1 MLTSTP
7 INVSKD
13 FPICLVS
20 ASNKITPHFDLSRS
34 EERVRSSGGDIRAL
48 HYSRSLEDK
57 GCTQINHE
65 LESKLTGNLALCA
78 ANLASQ
84 NHLIPYPKPING
96 AAIKGYQ
103 PFLNKA
109 IDVPNLMDYE
119 DSTIICSSNCVT
131 PVQEY
136 HDVQSRK
143 ISPQRRKSDVD
154 SDIFDR
160 LSSFT
165 ATTILQRTESQSDVF
180 DCLSNVLPMISKY
193 EEIPSIKINET
204 NKVGRKRNDPCSFGA
219 SQNVIKCTVKAHSLE
234 NNITYMNNSE
244 LLQKKGLKKH
254 LQKDD
259 CISPNASMKK
269 MNIVTPVLKSLE
281 TKKTKG

>member
-13 FPICLVS
+13 FPICSVS

-131 PVQEY
+131 PIQEY

-143 ISPQRRKSDVD
+143 IS
-154 SDIFDR
+154 
-160 LSSFT
+160 SSF
-165 ATTILQRTESQSDVF
+165 F
-180 DCLSNVLPMISKY
+180 
-193 EEIPSIKINET
+193 
-204 NKVGRKRNDPCSFGA
+204 
-219 SQNVIKCTVKAHSLE
+219 
-234 NNITYMNNSE
+234 
-244 LLQKKGLKKH
+244 
-254 LQKDD
+254 
-259 CISPNASMKK
+259 
-269 MNIVTPVLKSLE
+269 
-281 TKKTKG
+281 